1 MKITYKFI
9 DGESDVSFDLD
20 RNCVLFGPNGSGKT
34 RILKTLVEISDFKLR
49 VDSLP
54 EILSKYNIER
64 LKIDNYNLNS
74 ESGIAI
80 INIEKSNHKL
90 TNEFIKRNY
99 FAFKDIQEIF
109 KKIIIYNRDTPF
121 FPTSLFKKQKFRIDN
136 IIEDNRRF
144 KGVDKN
150 REIRLFIQSSK
161 RLLIDVEKNI
171 KLHTIKNDDFAIK
184 NDDFANLV
192 QIIQEAY
199 SIINFIERR
208 YEDYKFAD
216 DVMEEKQHD
225 LKVASQKL
233 HDLGIKNN
241 AKYISTELNEIN
253 EIIKD
258 VDSTFNKI
266 KMEIGNEYLSIVCKK
281 SFEFESNE
289 SFKSKR
295 LITLQKKLV
304 ENKRKIDYLNNELSQ
319 FGKLELRINSN
330 QLTILKNGNK
340 LSVEA
345 LSSGEKRL
353 LTLLLNVSFSNENLL
368 LIDEPEISLSLP
380 VQSKIIFSLKN
391 MASIFDKKLILAT
404 HAPYVYES
412 CDKSD
417 FELVRLF

>member
-9 DGESDVSFDLD
+9 DGENDVSFDLD

-54 EILSKYNIER
+54 EILSKYNIEK

-74 ESGIAI
+74 ESDIAI

-90 TNEFIKRNY
+90 ANEFIKRNF

-121 FPTSLFKKQKFRIDN
+121 FPISIFKKQKFRIDN
-136 IIEDNRRF
+136 IIDDNRRF

-150 REIRLFIQSSK
+150 REIKLFIQSSK
-161 RLLIDVEKNI
+161 KLLIDVEKNI
-171 KLHTIKNDDFAIK
+171 KLLTIKNDDFV
-184 NDDFANLV
+184 NLV

-266 KMEIGNEYLSIVCKK
+266 KMEIGNEYLSIVCQKT
-281 SFEFESNE
+281 FEFKSNE
-289 SFKSKR
+289 NFKSKR

-304 ENKRKIDYLNNELSQ
+304 DNKRKIDYLNNELSQ
-319 FGKLELRINSN
+319 FGKLELGINSN

-380 VQSKIIFSLKN
+380 VQSKIIFSLKD
-391 MASIFDKKLILAT
+391 MASNFDKKLILAT

-412 CDKSD
+412 CEKSN

>member
-1 MKITYKFI
+1 MT
-9 DGESDVSFDLD
+9 
-20 RNCVLFGPNGSGKT
+20 
-34 RILKTLVEISDFKLR
+34 
-49 VDSLP
+49 
-54 EILSKYNIER
+54 
-64 LKIDNYNLNS
+64 
-74 ESGIAI
+74 
-80 INIEKSNHKL
+80 NH
-90 TNEFIKRNY
+90 
-99 FAFKDIQEIF
+99 IF
-109 KKIIIYNRDTPF
+109 KK
-121 FPTSLFKKQKFRIDN
+121 LKFRIDN
-136 IIEDNRRF
+136 IIDDNRRIEV
-144 KGVDKN
+144 VDKN
-150 REIRLFIQSSK
+150 REIKLFIQSSK
-161 RLLIDVEKNI
+161 KHLIDVQKNI
-171 KLHTIKNDDFAIK
+171 ELLTIKNDDFV
-184 NDDFANLV
+184 NLV

-225 LKVASQKL
+225 LKVSSQKL

-266 KMEIGNEYLSIVCKK
+266 TMEIGNEYLSIVCKK
-281 SFEFESNE
+281 AFEFKSNE
-289 SFKSKR
+289 NFKSKR

-304 ENKRKIDYLNNELSQ
+304 DIKRKIDDLNNELSQ
-319 FGKLELRINSN
+319 FGKLELGINSN

-380 VQSKIIFSLKN
+380 VQSKIIFSLKD
-391 MASIFDKKLILAT
+391 MASKFDKKLILAT

-412 CDKSD
+412 CEKSN
-417 FELVRLF
+417 FELVRLS

>member
-9 DGESDVSFDLD
+9 DGENDVSFDLD

-54 EILSKYNIER
+54 EILSKYNIEK

-74 ESGIAI
+74 ESDIAI

-90 TNEFIKRNY
+90 ANEFIKRNY
-99 FAFKDIQEIF
+99 FAFTDIQEIF
-109 KKIIIYNRDTPF
+109 KKIIIYNRDIPF
-121 FPTSLFKKQKFRIDN
+121 FPIIIFKKLKFRIDN
-136 IIEDNRRF
+136 IIDDNRRI
-144 KGVDKN
+144 KVVDKN
-150 REIRLFIQSSK
+150 REIKLFIQSSK
-161 RLLIDVEKNI
+161 KHLIDVQKNI
-171 KLHTIKNDDFAIK
+171 ELLTIKNDDFV
-184 NDDFANLV
+184 NLV

-225 LKVASQKL
+225 LKVSSQKL

-258 VDSTFNKI
+258 VDSTFNRI
-266 KMEIGNEYLSIVCKK
+266 TMEIGNEYLSIVCKK
-281 SFEFESNE
+281 AFEFKSNE
-289 SFKSKR
+289 NFKSKR

-304 ENKRKIDYLNNELSQ
+304 DIKRKIDDLNNELSQ
-319 FGKLELRINSN
+319 FGKLELGINSN

-380 VQSKIIFSLKN
+380 VQSKIIFSLKD
-391 MASIFDKKLILAT
+391 MASKFDKKLILAT

-412 CDKSD
+412 CEKSN
-417 FELVRLF
+417 FELVRLS